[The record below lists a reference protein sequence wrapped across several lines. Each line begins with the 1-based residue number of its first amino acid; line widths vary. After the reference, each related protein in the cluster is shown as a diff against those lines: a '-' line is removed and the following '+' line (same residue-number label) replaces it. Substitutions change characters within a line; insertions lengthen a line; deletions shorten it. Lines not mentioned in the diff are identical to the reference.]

1 MFLAMVVRFITKRFI
16 GEYDSQE
23 RIYNFNTVID
33 NETVNFE
40 ILDSCGINNQ
50 VGFLTIFMWNFYLKK
65 ISYPK
70 ESESLINQFE
80 TNIRWGDAFILVYSV
95 TDKCSFEEVNRL
107 KFLINYIKRRR
118 KIHKVIEM
126 RMKYS

>member
-23 RIYNFNTVID
+23 RIYNFNAVID

-50 VGFLTIFMWNFYLKK
+50 VGFLTIYLCE
-65 ISYPK
+65 I
-70 ESESLINQFE
+70 
-80 TNIRWGDAFILVYSV
+80 V
-95 TDKCSFEEVNRL
+95 
-107 KFLINYIKRRR
+107 
-118 KIHKVIEM
+118 
-126 RMKYS
+126 

>member
-1 MFLAMVVRFITKRFI
+1 MSKSL
-16 GEYDSQE
+16 
-23 RIYNFNTVID
+23 
-33 NETVNFE
+33 
-40 ILDSCGINNQ
+40 
-50 VGFLTIFMWNFYLKK
+50 

-80 TNIRWGDAFILVYSV
+80 TNVRWGDAFILVYSV

-118 KIHKVIEM
+118 KIHKVIGM
-126 RMKYS
+126 RIKNM

>member
-23 RIYNFNTVID
+23 RIYNFNAVID

-50 VGFLTIFMWNFYLKK
+50 VSFLTIFMWNYLRFL

-80 TNIRWGDAFILVYSV
+80 TNIRWGDAFIIVYSV

-118 KIHKVIEM
+118 KIHKVIGM
-126 RMKYS
+126 RMIYT